1 MTSRFLTAFIAARV
15 AAHWAATRKRGHD
28 KGFLRHFLVVPL
40 GLTAAHGVFLALVL
54 GNILPDSVN
63 RADVAAGVQWML
75 AAQAASLVLN
85 FWFLGNWPFAEIRA
99 RTDWMLGRV
108 LMVHRLDISSLVPR
122 WQPKKAPG
130 WLASSMDKIRP
141 AHDKEAF
148 ADYWRR
154 ESRLEAEK
162 HARDE
167 EVLDA

>member
-1 MTSRFLTAFIAARV
+1 M
-15 AAHWAATRKRGHD
+15 
-28 KGFLRHFLVVPL
+28 
-40 GLTAAHGVFLALVL
+40 FLALVL

-148 ADYWRR
+148 ARLLASRVEARGR
-154 ESRLEAEK
+154 EA
-162 HARDE
+162 ARDE